1 MRFNFGF
8 QTIFVWMILIVTHI
22 FTEFNGV
29 GATTKI
35 TFDKLPKGRGG
46 GGGGSGRFD
55 SEFFSR

>member
-1 MRFNFGF
+1 
-8 QTIFVWMILIVTHI
+8 MILIVTHI